1 MKKKISEWELEQQLY
16 PNCNKLI
23 QEEDCIS
30 AIILD
35 EELDPI
41 ELNFNYDGC
50 VEIQTDGLKYITL
63 SVRHL
68 ENLIL
73 LIKEADNMYK
83 KEIKNKK

>member
-1 MKKKISEWELEQQLY
+1 MKISELEKQLY

-30 AIILD
+30 ATILD

-41 ELNFNYDGC
+41 QLNFNYDGC
-50 VEIQTDGLKYITL
+50 VEIQTDDLSYITL
-63 SVRHL
+63 SIRHL

-73 LIKEADNMYK
+73 LIKKADSMVENQIGEK
-83 KEIKNKK
+83 